1 MLFCRKKVEDSVEER
16 FNTAVEL
23 IKDLPRPDYR
33 RLKEAMD
40 LAYDSYQ
47 KIRNVKTE
55 EEKAIEKEAKQGA
68 DIEVIEK
75 VMEGD
80 KK

>member
-16 FNTAVEL
+16 FNTVVEL
-23 IKDLPRPDYR
+23 IKDLPRPEYR

-68 DIEVIEK
+68 DIDVIEK
-75 VMEGD
+75 VIEGE
-80 KK
+80 K

>member
-1 MLFCRKKVEDSVEER
+1 MLFKKKKIEDSVEER
-16 FNTAVEL
+16 FNTVVEL
-23 IKDLPRPDYR
+23 IKDLPRPEYR

-75 VMEGD
+75 VMEGEQ
-80 KK
+80 K

>member
-1 MLFCRKKVEDSVEER
+1 MSLFRKKKIEDNVEER
-16 FNTAVEL
+16 FNTVVEL
-23 IKDLPRPDYR
+23 IKDLPRPEYR

-75 VMEGD
+75 VMEGE
-80 KK
+80 K

>member
-1 MLFCRKKVEDSVEER
+1 MLFKKKKIEDSVEER
-16 FNTAVEL
+16 FNTVVEL
-23 IKDLPRPDYR
+23 IKDLPRPEYR

-68 DIEVIEK
+68 DIDVIEK
-75 VMEGD
+75 VIEGE
-80 KK
+80 K

>member
-1 MLFCRKKVEDSVEER
+1 MLFCKKQAEDSVEER
-16 FNTAVEL
+16 FNTVVEL
-23 IKDLPRPDYR
+23 IKDLPRPEYR

-75 VMEGD
+75 VMEGER
-80 KK
+80 K

>member
-1 MLFCRKKVEDSVEER
+1 MLFKKKEVADSVEER
-16 FNTAVEL
+16 FNTVVEL
-23 IKDLPRPDYR
+23 IKDLPRPEYR
-33 RLKEAMD
+33 SLKEAMD

-75 VMEGD
+75 VIEGE

>member
-1 MLFCRKKVEDSVEER
+1 MLFRKKEVADSVEER
-16 FNTAVEL
+16 FNTAVLL

-55 EEKAIEKEAKQGA
+55 EEKAIEKEAKQGS

-75 VMEGD
+75 VMEQE
-80 KK
+80 K

>member
-1 MLFCRKKVEDSVEER
+1 MLFCKKNAEDSVEER
-16 FNTAVEL
+16 FNTVVEL
-23 IKDLPRPDYR
+23 IKDLPRPEYR

-68 DIEVIEK
+68 DIEAIEK
-75 VMEGD
+75 VIEGEQ
-80 KK
+80 K